1 MVKRCGRC
9 GAAVLGGREGWALKA
24 DGHFCDLPDS
34 GLETLYSVC
43 VPASESVD
51 SFSLRTSLFARSR
64 DRRSC

>member
-34 GLETLYSVC
+34 GLEIQRV
-43 VPASESVD
+43 
-51 SFSLRTSLFARSR
+51 SLSTRSR
-64 DRRSC
+64 LGRLC